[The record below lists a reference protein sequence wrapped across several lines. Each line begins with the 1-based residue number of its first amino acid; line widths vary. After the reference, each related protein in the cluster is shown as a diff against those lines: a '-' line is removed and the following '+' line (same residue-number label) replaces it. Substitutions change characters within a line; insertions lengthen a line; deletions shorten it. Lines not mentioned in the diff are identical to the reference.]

1 MENKI
6 KYKINIIDHI
16 KESNYVNYIFNLIE
30 INSPNNI
37 IDFKERYSSLLDL
50 HNLLLSETNSKN
62 FPKFPPKKFF
72 GSNSETFIIKRQK
85 ELNSYFKIIF
95 ENQQF
100 YYLKSL
106 QNWIKRK
113 VDLYN
118 NNNKQ
123 KENNNQN
130 NNIIN
135 DYKEEEEKSKD
146 TSFINLMTFENDGI
160 EKLEIV
166 QIDNYFN
173 HINFDNSNLFNI
185 DVGDDKNFDL
195 IGNDNQIFDYEK
207 NIIEYANFFD
217 NVIEKIKS
225 LYRDNNENF
234 WLISNY

>member
-1 MENKI
+1 M
-6 KYKINIIDHI
+6 
-16 KESNYVNYIFNLIE
+16 
-30 INSPNNI
+30 
-37 IDFKERYSSLLDL
+37 
-50 HNLLLSETNSKN
+50 
-62 FPKFPPKKFF
+62 
-72 GSNSETFIIKRQK
+72 
-85 ELNSYFKIIF
+85 IF

-185 DVGDDKNFDL
+185 DIGDDKNFDL

>member
-1 MENKI
+1 M
-6 KYKINIIDHI
+6 
-16 KESNYVNYIFNLIE
+16 
-30 INSPNNI
+30 
-37 IDFKERYSSLLDL
+37 
-50 HNLLLSETNSKN
+50 
-62 FPKFPPKKFF
+62 
-72 GSNSETFIIKRQK
+72 
-85 ELNSYFKIIF
+85 IF

-100 YYLKSL
+100 YYLQSL

-185 DVGDDKNFDL
+185 DIGDDKNFDL

-217 NVIEKIKS
+217 NIIEKIKS

>member
-1 MENKI
+1 M
-6 KYKINIIDHI
+6 
-16 KESNYVNYIFNLIE
+16 
-30 INSPNNI
+30 
-37 IDFKERYSSLLDL
+37 
-50 HNLLLSETNSKN
+50 SETNSKK
-62 FPKFPPKKFF
+62 FPNFPPKKFF
-72 GSNSETFIIKRQK
+72 LSNSETFIIKRQK
-85 ELNSYFKIIF
+85 ELNSYFKMIF

-173 HINFDNSNLFNI
+173 HINFDNSNLFSI
-185 DVGDDKNFDL
+185 DTGDDKNFDL

>member
-1 MENKI
+1 M
-6 KYKINIIDHI
+6 
-16 KESNYVNYIFNLIE
+16 
-30 INSPNNI
+30 
-37 IDFKERYSSLLDL
+37 
-50 HNLLLSETNSKN
+50 
-62 FPKFPPKKFF
+62 
-72 GSNSETFIIKRQK
+72 
-85 ELNSYFKIIF
+85 IF
-95 ENQQF
+95 ENKQF

-135 DYKEEEEKSKD
+135 DHKEEEEKSKD

-160 EKLEIV
+160 ENLEIV

-185 DVGDDKNFDL
+185 DIGDDKNFDL